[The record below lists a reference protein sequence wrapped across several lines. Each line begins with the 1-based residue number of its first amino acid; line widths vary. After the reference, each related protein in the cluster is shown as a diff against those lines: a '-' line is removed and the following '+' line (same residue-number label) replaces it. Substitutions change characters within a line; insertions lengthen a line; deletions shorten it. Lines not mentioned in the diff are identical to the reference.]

1 MIILNVLLCAVP
13 EAVSHNIIRKNGQR
27 APRYKP
33 ALYADEIGLT
43 SDKYIHLNDT
53 VEELPLK
60 ISIGPMS
67 TQRWFLMSH
76 LEESLSA
83 QKGFGFSDKDIDDV
97 RRMITDTSLTFL
109 LVTIIASVLHLLFE
123 FLAFQSDISFWSH
136 NKSLAGLSTRTVITD
151 LISQVIV
158 FLFLLDSDTSILVII
173 PSFVAIMIQVW
184 KVQKATGLT
193 VTLARGIE
201 FQRWQTLNNTQAPT
215 ISDASAAIVGSQ
227 EKDSGN
233 DSTQSTIDSQQ
244 QVATLSGDDQLAKV
258 SLEADRVATIFLGS
272 ALLPIVLIFILRS
285 LIYEKHASWYS
296 WAIGSLTGSV
306 YAFGFVFM
314 CPQLYINHQ
323 LKSVSHLP
331 WQYLIY
337 KFLNTFVDGKLAHL
351 FSLLSFV
358 MLISCRFV
366 CIYHKDASNAPLVC
380 FSR

>member
-1 MIILNVLLCAVP
+1 M
-13 EAVSHNIIRKNGQR
+13 
-27 APRYKP
+27 
-33 ALYADEIGLT
+33 
-43 SDKYIHLNDT
+43 
-53 VEELPLK
+53 
-60 ISIGPMS
+60 
-67 TQRWFLMSH
+67 
-76 LEESLSA
+76 SA

-151 LISQVIV
+151 LISQVII
-158 FLFLLDSDTSILVII
+158 FLFLIESDTSLLVII
-173 PSFVAIMIQVW
+173 PSFAAILIQMW

-193 VTLARGIE
+193 VTITRGIE
-201 FQRWQTLNNTQAPT
+201 FRRWQTPTTTNARTSTTDIIDRQGNN
-215 ISDASAAIVGSQ
+215 
-227 EKDSGN
+227 DSSN

-244 QVATLSGDDQLAKV
+244 VVSSAAEEQLAKV
-258 SLEADRVATIFLGS
+258 SLEADRVATIYLGS

-337 KFLNTFVDGKLAHL
+337 KFLNTFVDGKLT
-351 FSLLSFV
+351 SFF
-358 MLISCRFV
+358 LILC
-366 CIYHKDASNAPLVC
+366 
-380 FSR
+380 